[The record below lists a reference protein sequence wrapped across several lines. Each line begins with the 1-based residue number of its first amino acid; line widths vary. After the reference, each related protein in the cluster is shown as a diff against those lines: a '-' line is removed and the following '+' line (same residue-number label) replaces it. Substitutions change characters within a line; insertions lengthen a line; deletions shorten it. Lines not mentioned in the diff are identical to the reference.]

1 MSIYAAATAGLMGLT
16 KSLAKEVGAQGVT
29 VNGVSPGTTATPGGS
44 GFIEAAGGP
53 EKLARA
59 YPMGRIGEPQDIA
72 DAVLFFASP
81 LSAWITGQVLSVS
94 GGFTMV

>member
-1 MSIYAAATAGLMGLT
+1 
-16 KSLAKEVGAQGVT
+16 
-29 VNGVSPGTTATPGGS
+29 
-44 GFIEAAGGP
+44 GGP

-72 DAVLFFASP
+72 NAVLFFASP
-81 LSAWITGQVLSVS
+81 LCSWITGQVLSVS